1 MGGIKNQFTTKS
13 LVLIPIAV
21 GINLIGGT
29 LCSLLKLPLFL
40 DMVGT
45 ILIACLSGPWVAAA
59 CGLVTNV
66 FLALVANPVYLPYSV
81 VSILCGLVTGFMVKS
96 GFFKNKWKAAFT
108 WLVCTLTNTISASFI
123 TFFVYGGA
131 TGINGSS
138 VLTAALIATTKEI
151 LFSVLS
157 TSMLENLI
165 DKGIVF
171 IIAYSLIHKIPKRF
185 LNQYSVAPIK
195 HSFEK
200 D

>member
-45 ILIACLSGPWVAAA
+45 ILIACLSGPWVAAV

-96 GFFKNKWKAAFT
+96 GFFKNKWKAAIT
-108 WLVCTLTNTISASFI
+108 WLMAALQE
-123 TFFVYGGA
+123 
-131 TGINGSS
+131 
-138 VLTAALIATTKEI
+138 LTAV
-151 LFSVLS
+151 LF
-157 TSMLENLI
+157 
-165 DKGIVF
+165 
-171 IIAYSLIHKIPKRF
+171 
-185 LNQYSVAPIK
+185 
-195 HSFEK
+195 
-200 D
+200 